1 MMKLGLF
8 LFLQLKDGTLT
19 SGMPVPWS
27 TSQALCVWPLR
38 TRRGRSHQRSCG
50 PGGSNGQ
57 LVLGWSPAG
66 AHNQSVIDFIKLN
79 MKSLLHRTA
88 LFCPYKPLICLESIK
103 SNFRLLDLFFSS
115 QILYF

>member
-19 SGMPVPWS
+19 SGTPAPWS

-50 PGGSNGQ
+50 TQGTATGR
-57 LVLGWSPAG
+57 LGLRMEPCWGP
-66 AHNQSVIDFIKLN
+66 Q
-79 MKSLLHRTA
+79 
-88 LFCPYKPLICLESIK
+88 P
-103 SNFRLLDLFFSS
+103 
-115 QILYF
+115 